1 MNRLYLVLVVALIL
15 FLLIRYFQI
24 DEYGS
29 NRELFSSDLAD
40 VSLPINNND
49 NFGLKKLHNE
59 PQILLIDNFLTPEE
73 CDHIIKVGDPLVR
86 KSEVCGK
93 TGSRPDKSRTSWTAH
108 IGKQLITKDK
118 KDKVLINIYEKAARF
133 CNRSS
138 KNIEPIQLVRYKPGQ
153 FFKSHYDYLDT
164 RVPMYK
170 KNVEKNGQREVTF
183 FVYLND
189 VPDGIGGETHFK
201 KINKTFKAKR
211 GQAIFWY
218 NVKNG
223 KEDPLTLHSG
233 TEIKKGIK
241 YGLNIWVRDKEY
253 KG

>member
-1 MNRLYLVLVVALIL
+1 VLLLIV
-15 FLLIRYFQI
+15 FLLIRYLQI
-24 DEYGS
+24 NEYGD
-29 NRELFSSDLAD
+29 NKELFTSDIVD
-40 VSLPINNND
+40 VSLPINNIN
-49 NFGLKKLHNE
+49 NFGLKKLNDT
-59 PQILLIDNFLTPEE
+59 PQILLIDNFLTTEE
-73 CDHIIKVGDPLVR
+73 CDHIIKVGDPMV
-86 KSEVCGK
+86 KQSEVCGK
-93 TGSRPDKSRTSWTAH
+93 NGSRPDKSRTSWTAH

-118 KDKVLINIYEKAARF
+118 KDPILMNIYEKAAKF

-189 VPDGIGGETHFK
+189 VPDGVGGETHFK
-201 KINKTFKAKR
+201 KINKTFKGKK
-211 GQAIFWY
+211 GQAVFWY
-218 NVKNG
+218 NMKDG
-223 KEDPLTLHSG
+223 KVDPLTLHSG
-233 TEIKKGIK
+233 TEIKEGTK

>member
-1 MNRLYLVLVVALIL
+1 MNKLYIIVVLLLIV
-15 FLLIRYFQI
+15 FLLIRYLQI
-24 DEYGS
+24 NEYGD
-29 NRELFSSDLAD
+29 NKELFTSDIAD
-40 VSLPINNND
+40 VSLPINNID
-49 NFGLKKLHNE
+49 NFGLKKLNDT
-59 PQILLIDNFLTPEE
+59 PQILLIDNFLTTEE
-73 CDHIIKVGDPLVR
+73 CDHIVKVGDPMV
-86 KSEVCGK
+86 KQSEVCGK
-93 TGSRPDKSRTSWTAH
+93 SGSRPDKSRTSWTAH

-118 KDKVLINIYEKAARF
+118 KDPILMNIYEKAGKF

-138 KNIEPIQLVRYKPGQ
+138 KNIEPIQLVRYTPGQ

-189 VPDGIGGETHFK
+189 VPDGVGGETHFK
-201 KINKTFKAKR
+201 KINKTFKGKK
-211 GQAIFWY
+211 GQAVFWY
-218 NVKNG
+218 NMRDG
-223 KEDPLTLHSG
+223 KVDPLTLHSG
-233 TEIKKGIK
+233 TEIKEGTK